1 MKDKKEIIK
10 YKFIL
15 LGDSQVGKSSIF
27 HKLSKNEFL
36 EANLST
42 QGQDH
47 MVINFN
53 DLKIDINGKKEKKN
67 FNITLFDTAGQE
79 RYRSV
84 TTNFIK
90 HADGILLIY
99 DITSKITFEHIDAWL
114 DSIQEN
120 LSDWEK
126 SDYLIMM
133 LGNKLDLVKED
144 EKERKVDIEEVKN
157 KFEDKGIIL
166 GGEISAKEFT
176 KSQLEDMFKEF
187 TIKLFNKIGK
197 NNVNNQQLEIRPK
210 KKNKNCC

>member
-36 EANLST
+36 EKNLST
-42 QGQDH
+42 QGLDH
-47 MVINFN
+47 MVIKFN
-53 DLKIDINGKKEKKN
+53 DLEIDINGKKEKKN

-99 DITSKITFEHIDAWL
+99 DITSKITFDHIDAWL

-120 LSDWEK
+120 LSEWEK

-144 EKERKVDIEEVKN
+144 ETERKVDIEEVKN

-166 GGEISAKEFT
+166 GGEISAKEFS

-187 TIKLFNKIGK
+187 TIKLFKKIGK

>member
-53 DLKIDINGKKEKKN
+53 DLKIDINGKKEKKD

>member
-1 MKDKKEIIK
+1 
-10 YKFIL
+10 
-15 LGDSQVGKSSIF
+15 
-27 HKLSKNEFL
+27 
-36 EANLST
+36 
-42 QGQDH
+42 
-47 MVINFN
+47 
-53 DLKIDINGKKEKKN
+53 
-67 FNITLFDTAGQE
+67 
-79 RYRSV
+79 
-84 TTNFIK
+84 
-90 HADGILLIY
+90 
-99 DITSKITFEHIDAWL
+99 
-114 DSIQEN
+114 
-120 LSDWEK
+120 
-126 SDYLIMM
+126 MM

>member
-53 DLKIDINGKKEKKN
+53 DLEIDINGKKEKIN

-99 DITSKITFEHIDAWL
+99 DITSKITFDHIDAWL

-126 SDYLIMM
+126 SDYLIMI

-144 EKERKVDIEEVKN
+144 ETERKVDIEEVKN

-166 GGEISAKEFT
+166 GGEISAKEFS

-187 TIKLFNKIGK
+187 TIKLFKKIGK

>member
-36 EANLST
+36 EKNLST
-42 QGQDH
+42 QGLDH
-47 MVINFN
+47 MVIKFN
-53 DLKIDINGKKEKKN
+53 DLEIDINGKKETIN

-99 DITSKITFEHIDAWL
+99 DITSKITFDHIDAWL

-120 LSDWEK
+120 LSEWEK

-144 EKERKVDIEEVKN
+144 ETERKVDIEEVKN

-187 TIKLFNKIGK
+187 TIKLFKKIGK

>member
-53 DLKIDINGKKEKKN
+53 DLEIDINGKKEKKN

-99 DITSKITFEHIDAWL
+99 DITSKITFDHIDAWL

-144 EKERKVDIEEVKN
+144 ETERKVDIEEVKN

-166 GGEISAKEFT
+166 GVEISAKEFS

-187 TIKLFNKIGK
+187 TIKLFKKIGK

>member
-53 DLKIDINGKKEKKN
+53 DLEIDINGKKEKIN

-99 DITSKITFEHIDAWL
+99 DITSKITFDHIDAWL

-144 EKERKVDIEEVKN
+144 ETERKVDIEEVKN

-166 GGEISAKEFT
+166 GGEISAKEFS

-187 TIKLFNKIGK
+187 TIKLFKKIGK